1 MQRLRLSLMTF
12 FPEIEPLQEWE
23 YLPPVGPRPK
33 GGFSG
38 LKNAGA
44 TCYMNSV
51 LQQLFMVPSIRLGI
65 LSASGACLD
74 PNEDFSGELDN
85 RVSLIGFTFRS
96 EIKIKSSQVVSELQN
111 DEGNGRRNY
120 HIGILKH
127 VQAIFAHLGHSV
139 HQFYIPRGLWGHFK

>member
-1 MQRLRLSLMTF
+1 
-12 FPEIEPLQEWE
+12 
-23 YLPPVGPRPK
+23 
-33 GGFSG
+33 
-38 LKNAGA
+38 
-44 TCYMNSV
+44 MNSV

-65 LSASGACLD
+65 LGAAGACLD

-85 RVSLIGFTFRS
+85 RVSFDRVKCWTNLISTV
-96 EIKIKSSQVVSELQN
+96 QVVNELQN

-139 HQFYIPRGLWGHFK
+139 HQFYVPRGLWGHFK